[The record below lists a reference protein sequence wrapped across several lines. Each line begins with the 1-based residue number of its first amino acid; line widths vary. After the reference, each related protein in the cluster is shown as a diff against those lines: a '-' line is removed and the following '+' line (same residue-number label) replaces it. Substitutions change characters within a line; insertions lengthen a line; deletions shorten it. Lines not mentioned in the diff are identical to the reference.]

1 MQPPPSDQIIESIK
15 QALFARQ
22 KIEAIKIFRE
32 HRNCGLAEA
41 KNAIDKLEAEL
52 LASSPEKFAPAPSAP
67 PRLLLF
73 LAFILFLII
82 LGVLFFTR
90 RVPAN

>member
-1 MQPPPSDQIIESIK
+1 MQPPSSDQIIESIK
-15 QALFARQ
+15 QALFARE
-22 KIEAIKIFRE
+22 KIRAIRIFRE
-32 HRNCGLAEA
+32 HHTCGLAEA
-41 KNAIDKLEAEL
+41 KNDIEKLEAEL
-52 LASSPEKFAPAPSAP
+52 LASSPEKFAPAPAAP

-82 LGVLFFTR
+82 LGVLFFTK